1 MNSQEPEKPRPA
13 DSEIHHSSSEDKATV
28 DQIRTSQDAKKGFW
42 EILPAVTTF
51 LGTVVLSGVSLW
63 MSHSVQQLEIQ
74 RQERESQ
81 REALFKQ
88 AQVEQQKA
96 QIRVE
101 ELKALTALAPLI
113 TSRDAAQR
121 QMGLNILR
129 AVRTSSAS
137 DSVNALPKAKSTKQE
152 ITSSDLSR
160 EDRFQRQRSQV
171 SRSRKPS
178 TIEAYA
184 EIALSN
190 TTPIELREN
199 AARQI
204 AAVYKSP
211 SAGVAERAVAR
222 RELTRI
228 KNSSSPRQI
237 RTIAAEGLSLV
248 AKFEGTQLKA
258 YRDPM
263 GPPPSGKLSPV
274 LLTMRGLKEM
284 TSAALQRGCQS

>member
-13 DSEIHHSSSEDKATV
+13 DSEIDHSSSEDKATL

-137 DSVNALPKAKSTKQE
+137 DSVNPLPKDKSTKPE
-152 ITSSDLSR
+152 ITSRELSR

-171 SRSRKPS
+171 PRSRKPS

-190 TTPIELREN
+190 TTLIELREN

-204 AAVYKSP
+204 APAFRKDDTP
-211 SAGVAERAVAR
+211 LNRKPG
-222 RELTRI
+222 
-228 KNSSSPRQI
+228 
-237 RTIAAEGLSLV
+237 GLMEQSN
-248 AKFEGTQLKA
+248 A
-258 YRDPM
+258 
-263 GPPPSGKLSPV
+263 S
-274 LLTMRGLKEM
+274 
-284 TSAALQRGCQS
+284 LQRGDQG